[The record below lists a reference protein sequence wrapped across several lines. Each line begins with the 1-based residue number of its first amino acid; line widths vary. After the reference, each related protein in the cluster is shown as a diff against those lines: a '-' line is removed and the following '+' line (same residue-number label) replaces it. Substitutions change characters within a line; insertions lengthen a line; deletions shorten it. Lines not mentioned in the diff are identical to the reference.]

1 MNYQCGRG
9 RVGGSM
15 NFGKLLKG
23 NKNCITRLESSAGGS
38 KQVSTGEIE
47 EDLSIR
53 KTERHEVGVTGRS

>member
-1 MNYQCGRG
+1 
-9 RVGGSM
+9 M